1 MSIVTESPTYTLE
14 KKEDHFEIRRYPDY
28 ILAQVDVESDYD
40 SAIGIGFSIFGKYIL
55 GGNKKQKSIPMT
67 TPVSEEKIEGSERI
81 PMAAPVTQESFKSEN
96 IPMAVPVTEEAS
108 GEKMHR
114 ISFTIPA
121 KYTLKTLPEPDD
133 ERIKFK
139 EVKNQKTAVLR
150 FSGRV
155 KKKLAFEKMEE
166 MKKWLKENKLRP
178 KSNYIVAQ
186 YNNPAVPGFF
196 RRNEIL
202 VEIE

>member
-1 MSIVTESPTYTLE
+1 
-14 KKEDHFEIRRYPDY
+14 
-28 ILAQVDVESDYD
+28 
-40 SAIGIGFSIFGKYIL
+40 
-55 GGNKKQKSIPMT
+55 
-67 TPVSEEKIEGSERI
+67 
-81 PMAAPVTQESFKSEN
+81 MAAPVT
-96 IPMAVPVTEEAS
+96 VEAS
-108 GEKMHR
+108 GEKIHR
-114 ISFTIPA
+114 ISFTMPA

-133 ERIKFK
+133 KRIKFK

-155 KKKLAFEKMEE
+155 KKKLALEKMEE
-166 MKKWLKENKLRP
+166 IKKWLEVNNLKP
-178 KSNYIVAQ
+178 KSNYVVAQ

>member
-1 MSIVTESPTYTLE
+1 
-14 KKEDHFEIRRYPDY
+14 
-28 ILAQVDVESDYD
+28 
-40 SAIGIGFSIFGKYIL
+40 
-55 GGNKKQKSIPMT
+55 
-67 TPVSEEKIEGSERI
+67 
-81 PMAAPVTQESFKSEN
+81 MAA
-96 IPMAVPVTEEAS
+96 PVTEEAS
-108 GEKMHR
+108 GEKIHR
-114 ISFTIPA
+114 ISFTMPA

-133 ERIKFK
+133 KRIKFK

-155 KKKLAFEKMEE
+155 KKKLALEKMEE
-166 MKKWLKENKLRP
+166 IKKWLEVNNLKP
-178 KSNYIVAQ
+178 KSNYVVAQ